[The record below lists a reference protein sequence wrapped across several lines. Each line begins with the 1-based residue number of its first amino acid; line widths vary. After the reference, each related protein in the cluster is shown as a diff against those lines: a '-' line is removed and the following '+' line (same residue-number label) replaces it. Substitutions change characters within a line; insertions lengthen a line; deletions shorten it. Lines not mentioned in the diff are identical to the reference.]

1 MAKFT
6 HYFIYGN
13 ASDDFSPDK
22 LEEWGA
28 TVPKKY
34 NMELVW
40 LGVSY
45 GTSEDFLVI
54 LKGNI
59 TDFEKMY
66 TIENVPPIVGVRSH
80 MGGSLR
86 S

>member
-1 MAKFT
+1 MANFT
-6 HYFIYGN
+6 HYFIYGT
-13 ASDDFSPDK
+13 APDDFTPEK

-28 TVPKKY
+28 TVPKKF

-45 GTSEDFLVI
+45 GTVEDFLVI
-54 LKGNI
+54 LKGKV
-59 TDFEKMY
+59 TDFEKLY
-66 TIENVPPIVGVRSH
+66 TLQDSPPLNDRRSV
-80 MGGSLR
+80 MGGSLQ